1 MPASQVL
8 FLSSTLPDIFILV
21 VKPMNS
27 PVDAGYGKD
36 VKFEVGNQMS
46 RWLDVDEKKSRWS
59 GDGDGKLTASNRR
72 VLMTMWVA
80 EAKEIVHQ
88 KVDSLWRYF
97 EKTNA
102 LIITADGTRDEFI
115 QPQRCQREH
124 PNMSLLIQFVRLRN
138 APKQLYVLWAAQRLA
153 E

>member
-102 LIITADGTRDEFI
+102 RIITADGTATKATKMPEGTSKYEFADPI
-115 QPQRCQREH
+115 RE
-124 PNMSLLIQFVRLRN
+124 IEERTE
-138 APKQLYVLWAAQRLA
+138 AALCVMGCPTFG
-153 E
+153 